1 MQYIMNMKCWV
12 KTLSDFCYYNLQTIT
27 LVLEMKKKRC
37 FHLRETTQQSDN
49 KNIHHPEF
57 WEPNAWSTIDWCVYA
72 VNFSHHLFELCSSLS
87 FCQSFYFLLRSSH
100 AKVGPMINREIIESR
115 LIPIHNKMN
124 KLNITWL
131 NTYYDAYTFHTCVLF
146 YAAAVLLV
154 LLQ

>member
-27 LVLEMKKKRC
+27 LVLEMKKRC

-49 KNIHHPEF
+49 ENIHHPEF

-72 VNFSHHLFELCSSLS
+72 VNFSHHLFELCSSLVLS
-87 FCQSFYFLLRSSH
+87 IFLFPPEIESRKSW
-100 AKVGPMINREIIESR
+100 AMINRENIESR